1 MIKAEAMN
9 GRPVFPAFGVDFE
22 WGGACRLTFGLVL
35 GAIGPGWD
43 LRVEVSSAQGFVAV
57 VAWFRRFDFS
67 AWGGIVCRLR

>member
-1 MIKAEAMN
+1 MVALFFQRLVSILS
-9 GRPVFPAFGVDFE
+9 GVEHAALPSDSC
-22 WGGACRLTFGLVL
+22 W

-43 LRVEVSSAQGFVAV
+43 LLVEVSSAQGFVAV